1 MLLKALLV
9 SVNTIHNAYCSFI
22 DKCLCCSNI
31 FAKQLYPSQMSYCC
45 AFNYSVCLSCFFLI
59 ACSIRLI
66 QTHCIAMF
74 HNTGFSRQF
83 QIYLY
88 FNCQIKAGNCK
99 LRKARDMSQIR
110 NVTPNRHSFI
120 TSLQQYALNLIHV
133 ISLNKFKMLLPP
145 FCIFT
150 DYAR

>member
-1 MLLKALLV
+1 MLIVALLINV
-9 SVNTIHNAYCSFI
+9 CVAVIFLQSSCTRH
-22 DKCLCCSNI
+22 KCPTVARLI
-31 FAKQLYPSQMSYCC
+31 IL
-45 AFNYSVCLSCFFLI
+45 SVCHVFFLI

-74 HNTGFSRQF
+74 HNTGFSPQF